1 MTTANSEKPR
11 NGYLTDYQ
19 YNGVWRKGIK
29 FPEGKLSYYDQYDIV
44 IEGITWQSPEQ
55 IDSENIIL
63 VPAEEDIVWNSWIGI
78 YGSRGSE
85 ASETVYLEGTEIKP
99 FGGKIDNSGTQ
110 TRVVFEEG
118 SVTRYNNYQA
128 VIGGKKYTDL
138 PVDSANNAIGLTV
151 KMGEYDGVV
160 LSGLN
165 DRSQPVTIFEKD
177 GENKPLQGFVIFHGS
192 TSTCIMFR
200 KGDLTA
206 FAAGYKLYYE
216 DTFTTASINLEPIHI
231 RFESVGKNI
240 RTEVRLVALD
250 SNGAEGETLFR
261 GRYNQ
266 G

>member
-63 VPAEEDIVWNSWIGI
+63 VPAEEDIVWNSRIGI

-110 TRVVFEEG
+110 TG
-118 SVTRYNNYQA
+118 LCSKKA
-128 VIGGKKYTDL
+128 VL
-138 PVDSANNAIGLTV
+138 PVIIIIRLSSAA
-151 KMGEYDGVV
+151 
-160 LSGLN
+160 
-165 DRSQPVTIFEKD
+165 
-177 GENKPLQGFVIFHGS
+177 
-192 TSTCIMFR
+192 
-200 KGDLTA
+200 
-206 FAAGYKLYYE
+206 
-216 DTFTTASINLEPIHI
+216 
-231 RFESVGKNI
+231 KNI
-240 RTEVRLVALD
+240 RIYLLIPPIMRSA
-250 SNGAEGETLFR
+250 
-261 GRYNQ
+261 
-266 G
+266 

>member
-63 VPAEEDIVWNSWIGI
+63 VPAEEDIVWNSRIGI

-99 FGGKIDNSGTQ
+99 F
-110 TRVVFEEG
+110 
-118 SVTRYNNYQA
+118 
-128 VIGGKKYTDL
+128 GGKKYTDL

>member
-63 VPAEEDIVWNSWIGI
+63 VPAEEDIVWNSRIGI

-165 DRSQPVTIFEKD
+165 DRSQPVTIF
-177 GENKPLQGFVIFHGS
+177 
-192 TSTCIMFR
+192 
-200 KGDLTA
+200 
-206 FAAGYKLYYE
+206 
-216 DTFTTASINLEPIHI
+216 
-231 RFESVGKNI
+231 
-240 RTEVRLVALD
+240 
-250 SNGAEGETLFR
+250 
-261 GRYNQ
+261 
-266 G
+266 